1 MSEKELQRLRRA
13 ILKGVCASTEKLFYD
28 KKKNNFPIEV
38 MGHQGIQIIEAKE
51 LSISFFNSQNQNK

>member
-28 KKKNNFPIEV
+28 KKKNNFPIAV
-38 MGHQGIQIIEAKE
+38 MGHQGIQIIEANE
-51 LSISFFNSQNQNK
+51 LNIFSLNSQEQNK